1 MRLIKDVVMLF
12 FFTLILWLFVDFS
25 LTKISGTRG
34 FSQFFEKSD
43 LIGRYNK
50 PNFSG
55 RFGGFLDQFSNV
67 VNIDANGIRKS
78 KKANCRN
85 IENTILF
92 VGDSSTAGF
101 EVPDDKTFVSLI
113 NETCNEH
120 KSRGFNLGVR
130 AHDTHSTIA
139 TYKKYSKEIKHQSVF
154 YLITTNDF
162 DENLDPNAYTNM
174 TQRWG
179 RAFNGRVISPAVKGS
194 RLSRYLAIRTFV
206 GDNFYLTTKLLSYC
220 NTFCGNQF
228 NSKEKFEESYNKDQI
243 LLEVE
248 KMRELILELV
258 EEVKKN
264 SAQLYI
270 AGYPCLY
277 LVGCSEVND
286 TFNELKEVLKTSGVD
301 VIVLDTELFLKDKI
315 LNNEVSLEQMRFKN
329 DGHLSQCGHRV
340 IYEFIRLK
348 MLLAN
353 NEQMITQNC

>member
-1 MRLIKDVVMLF
+1 MD
-12 FFTLILWLFVDFS
+12 
-25 LTKISGTRG
+25 
-34 FSQFFEKSD
+34 SD
-43 LIGRYNK
+43 HRHSRYVW
-50 PNFSG
+50 S
-55 RFGGFLDQFSNV
+55 
-67 VNIDANGIRKS
+67 
-78 KKANCRN
+78 
-85 IENTILF
+85 
-92 VGDSSTAGF
+92 
-101 EVPDDKTFVSLI
+101 
-113 NETCNEH
+113 
-120 KSRGFNLGVR
+120 
-130 AHDTHSTIA
+130 
-139 TYKKYSKEIKHQSVF
+139 
-154 YLITTNDF
+154 
-162 DENLDPNAYTNM
+162 ENLNYRDLMVELMKNLEPM
-174 TQRWG
+174 
-179 RAFNGRVISPAVKGS
+179 
-194 RLSRYLAIRTFV
+194 
-206 GDNFYLTTKLLSYC
+206 
-220 NTFCGNQF
+220 
-228 NSKEKFEESYNKDQI
+228 KFDKDQI

-301 VIVLDTELFLKDKI
+301 VIVLDTEIFLKDKI

>member
-1 MRLIKDVVMLF
+1 MVKLF
-12 FFTLILWLFVDFS
+12 SFTLILWLFVDFS

-34 FSQFFEKSD
+34 FSQFFEKST

-55 RFGGFLDQFSNV
+55 QFGGFLDQFSNV
-67 VNIDANGIRKS
+67 VNIDKRGIRKS
-78 KKANCRN
+78 KKENCYN

-101 EVPDDKTFVSLI
+101 EVPDDNTFVSLI

-120 KSRGFNLGVR
+120 QSHGFNLGVR
-130 AHDTHSTIA
+130 AHDTHSVIA
-139 TYKKYSKEIKHQSVF
+139 TYKKYSKELKHQSVF

-162 DENLDPNAYTNM
+162 DENLDPNAYYNM

-179 RAFNGRVISPAVKGS
+179 RIFNGRLISPAVNGS
-194 RLSRYLAIRTFV
+194 ILSHYLAIRTFV

-220 NTFCGNQF
+220 NTYCGNQF
-228 NSKEKFEESYNKDQI
+228 NSKTEFKESYNKDQI

-248 KMRELILELV
+248 KMKELIIELV

-277 LVGCSEVND
+277 SVGCSEIND
-286 TFNELKEVLKTSGVD
+286 TFNDLKKVLKTSSVD
-301 VIVLDTELFLKDKI
+301 VIILDTETFLKDKI
-315 LNNEVSLEQMRFKN
+315 LNNEVSLEKMRFKN

-348 MLLAN
+348 MLLADKD
-353 NEQMITQNC
+353 QSITQTC